1 VHNLKRKIA
10 VAARQSETPVS
21 DTFGKQFDATKEGKR
36 VLEEAIK
43 EADANI
49 AKVTPPQ
56 QNPEGIDGAIP
67 DYTIIVTI
75 GGDEPIETDMVMV
88 DCKTEHGAAV
98 VRRACYAERGDRTPQ
113 INDEIAVT
121 GFGGTVWWS
130 GRIFGMRKPS
140 RKSKSP
146 SFLVDIIYGGTKTTN
161 PDLPLSNKTYGPA
174 QCRVEDVRYGGE
186 NMENSYTAGWVFLVP
201 LPQPDE
207 TIEPL

>member
-1 VHNLKRKIA
+1 
-10 VAARQSETPVS
+10 
-21 DTFGKQFDATKEGKR
+21 